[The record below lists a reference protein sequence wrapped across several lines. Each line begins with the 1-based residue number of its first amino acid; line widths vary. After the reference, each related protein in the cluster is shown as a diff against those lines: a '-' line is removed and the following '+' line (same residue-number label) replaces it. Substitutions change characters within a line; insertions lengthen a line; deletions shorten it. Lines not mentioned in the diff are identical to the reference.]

1 MWSVV
6 SDGAL
11 SLRDPFFIIGA
22 PRSGTTYLHEVLN
35 RHPEVF
41 LTNETRVMIFVNRA
55 LNILGGNRENLLTY
69 RGEFLDFLRRMM
81 PPLIEA
87 FYRELGAPEDSVW
100 GDKYGNYADGLR
112 DRQCLDT
119 IDLLFPD
126 SRFIHIVRDARSV
139 VSSLI
144 KKGWADF
151 ETSLDL
157 WERHVVHATR
167 FGRRV
172 GPDRFVEVQYD
183 DLVRDSL
190 SQVARIFDLLD
201 LGMAPEVV
209 DFLCDQHAERTP
221 FSSPVASGRAIGDP
235 GVWAERLA
243 PEQIEQVERAVER
256 VRRLRDEEL
265 EETVDAV
272 LPRQWRHLHL
282 VNETGL
288 PIEAYLECESE
299 GQSLGRTRRKS
310 IDSRST
316 FVWGIQ
322 WDRGVVH
329 VCRAGDGRELARV
342 ELTPKSVEYF
352 VPVVGTLLGDSGSRP
367 E

>member
-1 MWSVV
+1 
-6 SDGAL
+6 
-11 SLRDPFFIIGA
+11 
-22 PRSGTTYLHEVLN
+22 
-35 RHPEVF
+35 
-41 LTNETRVMIFVNRA
+41 
-55 LNILGGNRENLLTY
+55 
-69 RGEFLDFLRRMM
+69 
-81 PPLIEA
+81 
-87 FYRELGAPEDSVW
+87 
-100 GDKYGNYADGLR
+100 
-112 DRQCLDT
+112 
-119 IDLLFPD
+119 
-126 SRFIHIVRDARSV
+126 V